1 MVKKIVK
8 HPYHE
13 LLLSQKKEW
22 TIDTHNLDES
32 QKTYAEWK
40 KPMPKYYRLHDP
52 IYIMFLKQQIIED
65 QRLVGAKD

>member
-32 QKTYAEWK
+32 QKSYAEWK
-40 KPMPKYYRLHDP
+40 KPMPKYYRLYDP
-52 IYIMFLKQQIIED
+52 IYIMFLKQQIMEMW
-65 QRLVGAKD
+65 LVGAKD